1 MKIRYL
7 QRCKLL
13 KLRFKREEG
22 WKKEMEK
29 DLEEMKMEE
38 KVLRTIRK
46 DPWDVSAETLARRL
60 KTDVRTKKR
69 SKNNLQ
75 SAGKLRPFTDEKLLQ
90 MGK

>member
-1 MKIRYL
+1 VKIRYL

-13 KLRFKREEG
+13 KLRFKREKR

-29 DLEEMKMEE
+29 DAEEMKMEE
-38 KVLRTIRK
+38 KVLRSINK
-46 DPWDVSAETLARRL
+46 DPWEATPAMLARRL
-60 KTDVRTKKR
+60 KTDVRTIQR
-69 SKNNLQ
+69 SINNLQ

>member
-13 KLRFKREEG
+13 KLRFKRGEG

-29 DLEEMKMEE
+29 DAEEMKMEDL
-38 KVLRTIRK
+38 VLRTIRK
-46 DPWDVSAETLARRL
+46 DPWEATPAILARRL
-60 KTDVRTKKR
+60 KTDVRTIQK
-69 SKNNLQ
+69 SINNLQ
-75 SAGKLRPFTDEKLLQ
+75 SAGKLRPFTDERILQ